1 MLLVECKKW
10 SWKLWSWKV
19 FSLPETT
26 TNAFQLQSLL
36 SNTNENFSNIQIKVI
51 SKKYYMENIPE
62 ICRKCAVNV
71 LEMCRKWNGFFLK
84 FQWKIRIT
92 SVSDD
97 SSIFHNLDIFNDITV
112 QLLMTV
118 FVLDFLDY
126 DLTVFRALSQIV
138 LGSLIPLAV
147 RYLADRLAQNRY
159 FLK

>member
-1 MLLVECKKW
+1 M
-10 SWKLWSWKV
+10 
-19 FSLPETT
+19 
-26 TNAFQLQSLL
+26 
-36 SNTNENFSNIQIKVI
+36 
-51 SKKYYMENIPE
+51 
-62 ICRKCAVNV
+62 
-71 LEMCRKWNGFFLK
+71 K
-84 FQWKIRIT
+84 FQWRIRIT